1 MAKRKR
7 FGEILLEAGVVDTAG
22 LEEALQAQKGSGKRL
37 GQVLEERGVV
47 SEEDI
52 AEVLARQFGFKH
64 VRHIARYSFPQEIL
78 QMIDGETAL
87 EKLIFPLK
95 KDGHSLYLA
104 AVNPLDMTTFDQ
116 ISFRTGL
123 RTVPCVTTPSEIHE
137 AVNRHYSDKEET
149 DESDWW
155 TILVVDDQEMVR
167 TAVLAALKRDGY
179 NTMQATNGAE
189 GLKVALQSMPHLV
202 IADTVM
208 PRMDGFEMYRALQA
222 NHSTR
227 DIPVIALSTKST
239 AEEEAKAL
247 DMGYLDFV
255 AKPIN
260 PVRLVAR
267 VKRALRIA
275 YGDGGPPAGR

>member
-7 FGEILLEAGVVDTAG
+7 FGEILMEAGVVDAAG
-22 LEEALQAQKGSGKRL
+22 LEEALEAQKGSGKRL

-64 VRHIARYSFPQEIL
+64 VRHIAKYAFPREVL
-78 QMIDGETAL
+78 QLLDGETAL

-95 KDGHSLYLA
+95 KEGQTLYLA

-137 AVNRHYSDKEET
+137 AVNRHYPKQEET
-149 DESDWW
+149 EESDWW

-179 NTMQATNGAE
+179 NTIQATNGAE
-189 GLKVALQSMPHLV
+189 GLKAALQSMPHLI

-222 NHSTR
+222 NHNTR

-267 VKRALRIA
+267 VKRALRIT